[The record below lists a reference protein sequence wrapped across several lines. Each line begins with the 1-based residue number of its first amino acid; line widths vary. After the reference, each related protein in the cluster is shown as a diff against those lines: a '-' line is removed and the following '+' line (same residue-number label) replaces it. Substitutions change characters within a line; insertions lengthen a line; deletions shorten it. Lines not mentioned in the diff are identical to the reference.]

1 MPVAVLRYARTMRF
15 ERDPERPDP
24 SEPSRQRV
32 RETLIERQIREAMED
47 GRFDGLPHQGVRL
60 PLEDDAAAGDRALA
74 HRVLKNAGVAPGW
87 IEADKTVRT
96 LFDERDLLFARL
108 PRMSALARIRARD
121 ELRRLVDA
129 TNRAILRV
137 NIEAPTERQH
147 RRPLDIEVE
156 LARFD
161 AAARAEPPPTDQG
174 RSIIGRRDP

>member
-1 MPVAVLRYARTMRF
+1 MPVAVLRYARTMRL

-60 PLEDDAAAGDRALA
+60 PLEDDTAAGDRALA
-74 HRVLKNAGVAPGW
+74 HHVLKNAGVAPGW
-87 IEADKTVRT
+87 IEADKTVRA
-96 LFDERDLLFARL
+96 LLAERDQLFARV
-108 PRMSALARIRARD
+108 PRMSVLSRIRARD
-121 ELRRLVDA
+121 DLRRLVDA

-147 RRPLDIEVE
+147 RRPLDIEDE

-161 AAARAEPPPTDQG
+161 AAARGGP
-174 RSIIGRRDP
+174 RSTG